1 MNQTRTSVRTPLMSV
16 LLEGHY
22 STGKT
27 AIAASLVT
35 ESDFPYIRML
45 SADSMI
51 GYSEHMKIDKILRTF
66 RDSYKSNLS
75 IIFIDDIERIIEYT
89 PVGAR
94 FNNAIL
100 QTLLILIRKV
110 PPKPPVI
117 PGVVQAD
124 PRLLVIATSSIANLL
139 EDIQLTAAFNVSLHV
154 SQLQSQDEYAAVI
167 RKYAEDVSPEDV
179 ETLAS
184 VIQQPIGI
192 KQLMMVL
199 EMARDENGKISVE
212 GFQECLSTYCP

>member
-1 MNQTRTSVRTPLMSV
+1 
-16 LLEGHY
+16 
-22 STGKT
+22 
-27 AIAASLVT
+27 
-35 ESDFPYIRML
+35 ML

-212 GFQECLSTYCP
+212 GFQDCLSTYCP